1 MYLTLHMP
9 WIDDMEIKFLDL
21 SPVSEDPG
29 EVAFRSLFKDNFN
42 RYETALFPREGG
54 WLPSLEQVQGGEKR
68 QGETAEE
75 GAQVPQ
81 AARTEETAPRPSVD
95 DQAYASSARSFKL
108 EGSEKEPG
116 TVTKRFSLPERVPYC
131 VSAENFSIIEPGAGV
146 RTERPGRVDSD
157 REKGKDEKRQKRGE
171 RRTPDTGRGRAADR
185 RQAERSAS
193 GVNSVRRATS
203 KDQGGVKT
211 LSGPPVSGT
220 FYIYSFDGR
229 LLSEYN
235 LLGQL
240 VRDYVYFG
248 GQLVA
253 EYRGGAL
260 YYYASDLINLTRI
273 VTDYAGNVVYSAT
286 HEPYGGIQKT
296 WVGTY
301 DPELKFSGKP
311 RDAESELDFFGPRY
325 YDRSQF
331 RLLSPNSV
339 SAGSGFAPASHA
351 WNAYSYPGNHP
362 WAEAYV
368 IAGWMVSA
376 TNIEA
381 GIPYRPLKPEPEIPW
396 WTVSYPWVSRAEDSL
411 WVLIKSSG
419 EKRLAEER
427 NWRGFRENWDKGLEA
442 AKLWIYTFDPNFFVD
457 LITISEGLEIDM
469 WGYISGY
476 EYGSDP
482 VFDAILADYGM
493 SSDPSNP
500 LSYWNPCYVMY
511 HLYYDF

>member
-1 MYLTLHMP
+1 
-9 WIDDMEIKFLDL
+9 
-21 SPVSEDPG
+21 
-29 EVAFRSLFKDNFN
+29 
-42 RYETALFPREGG
+42 
-54 WLPSLEQVQGGEKR
+54 
-68 QGETAEE
+68 
-75 GAQVPQ
+75 
-81 AARTEETAPRPSVD
+81 
-95 DQAYASSARSFKL
+95 
-108 EGSEKEPG
+108 
-116 TVTKRFSLPERVPYC
+116 
-131 VSAENFSIIEPGAGV
+131 
-146 RTERPGRVDSD
+146 
-157 REKGKDEKRQKRGE
+157 
-171 RRTPDTGRGRAADR
+171 
-185 RQAERSAS
+185 
-193 GVNSVRRATS
+193 
-203 KDQGGVKT
+203 
-211 LSGPPVSGT
+211 VSGT

>member
-1 MYLTLHMP
+1 MVQDST
-9 WIDDMEIKFLDL
+9 
-21 SPVSEDPG
+21 
-29 EVAFRSLFKDNFN
+29 EVVFKPLFKDNFN
-42 RYETALFPREGG
+42 RYERALFPRQGGWMPGQDLVDGYGIIQGKTAQEGG
-54 WLPSLEQVQGGEKR
+54 VVSEKATPEILMS
-68 QGETAEE
+68 GSTIDDAE
-75 GAQVPQ
+75 
-81 AARTEETAPRPSVD
+81 
-95 DQAYASSARSFKL
+95 YASSSKSFKL
-108 EGSEKEPG
+108 EDPDNEAGL
-116 TVTKRFSLPERVPYC
+116 VVKRFSLPVRTPFC
-131 VSAENFSIIEPGAGV
+131 VSAENFAISAVNQDSRGDDNRIGLSGRERVDEREERRGTREESKAGRRGSGV
-146 RTERPGRVDSD
+146 SSTVRRTEAPRV
-157 REKGKDEKRQKRGE
+157 E
-171 RRTPDTGRGRAADR
+171 RRSV
-185 RQAERSAS
+185 RSTAS
-193 GVNSVRRATS
+193 GGAKSS
-203 KDQGGVKT
+203 QL
-211 LSGPPVSGT
+211 LSGVPAGGA

-229 LLSEYN
+229 LLAEYN

-253 EYRGGAL
+253 EYRNETL
-260 YYYASDLINLTRI
+260 YHYTSDQIGSTRL
-273 VTDYAGNVVYSAT
+273 VTDYAGNVVYSVA
-286 HEPYGGIQKT
+286 HDPYGGIQKT
-296 WVGTY
+296 WVTDF
-301 DPELKFSGKP
+301 DPEIKFSGKP

-331 RLLSPNSV
+331 RLLSPNSI

-362 WAEAYV
+362 WAETYV
-368 IAGWMVSA
+368 VAGWMVSA

-381 GIPYRPLKPEPEIPW
+381 VIPYRPLEPEPEIPW
-396 WTVSYPWVSRAEDSL
+396 WTVSYPWISRPEDSL

-427 NWRGFRENWDKGLEA
+427 NWRGFRENWDKGVEA